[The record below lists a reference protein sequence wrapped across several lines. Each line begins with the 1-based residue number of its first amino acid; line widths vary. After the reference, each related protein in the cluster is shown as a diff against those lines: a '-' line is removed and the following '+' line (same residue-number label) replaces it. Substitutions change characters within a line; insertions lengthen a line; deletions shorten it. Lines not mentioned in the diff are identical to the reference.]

1 MAMRYRYSMWDG
13 TQEVPALDPDQI
25 LDNITDDLMNFG
37 DLQHALR
44 NLMQRGMRNPMGQR
58 MQGLRDLLQQLRQQR
73 RQQLD
78 RFDLSSIFDDLK
90 RKLDEILELER
101 NTLERRLEEAGQAA
115 GEQQDGGSPQG
126 QQRREAGQQP
136 AGQEGAQANQQQG
149 QRGDQG
155 EPGEGSRQG
164 QEGGQPTPPREF
176 AEMLRNIANRKK
188 EFLEN
193 LPQDVAGQVR
203 QLQNYEFMDP
213 EAQAKFNELL
223 ESLKKAMMDT
233 FFKDLYNQIANMSP
247 EDLQRMKEMVREL
260 NQMLQDRMAGREPN
274 FEEFMQKYGDLF
286 GENPPQS
293 LDDLVRQMQHQ
304 MGQMQSLLDSLPGD
318 LRQQLQ
324 DLLSDKI
331 GDPELQQAL
340 NELAQNL
347 EYLYP
352 MRDLRNQYPFRGEEE
367 LDLQSAMQLME
378 QMQSIDEL
386 ERQIERTQYGGD
398 IEDIDA
404 DKLEELLGPE
414 AREALEQL
422 KQFLEILEE
431 AGYIRKKGNQ
441 WELTPRGTRKIGQ
454 RALVEICQQLK
465 ADTFGKHEVR
475 ETGTGGERTDTTKP
489 YEFGDPFYLD
499 IQKTMMN
506 SMYQEGPG
514 TPLKL
519 KPDDF
524 EVARTEML
532 TQTATVIMLD
542 LSWSM
547 ALRGSFQAA
556 KKVAMALNNLISSQ
570 YQRDSLYIIGFSA
583 YARELKTEE
592 LPYVRWDESVLGTNM
607 HHALIIAQRLLAKHT
622 QGTRQIIMISDGE
635 PTAHLER
642 GRSYFAYPPSPITIR
657 ETLKEVKRCTQK
669 RITINTFMLDRN
681 YYLKEFVNQVA
692 RINKGRVFYTTPDK
706 LGEYILVDYV
716 AQKRKR
722 LAGMG

>member
-126 QQRREAGQQP
+126 EQRGEAGQQP
-136 AGQEGAQANQQQG
+136 AGQQGVQANQQQG
-149 QRGDQG
+149 QRGERG
-155 EPGEGSRQG
+155 EPGDGNQQG
-164 QEGGQPTPPREF
+164 QQGGQPTPPREF

-293 LDDLVRQMQHQ
+293 LDELVRQMQHL
-304 MGQMQSLLDSLPGD
+304 SL
-318 LRQQLQ
+318 
-324 DLLSDKI
+324 I
-331 GDPELQQAL
+331 H
-340 NELAQNL
+340 
-347 EYLYP
+347 
-352 MRDLRNQYPFRGEEE
+352 
-367 LDLQSAMQLME
+367 
-378 QMQSIDEL
+378 I
-386 ERQIERTQYGGD
+386 
-398 IEDIDA
+398 
-404 DKLEELLGPE
+404 
-414 AREALEQL
+414 
-422 KQFLEILEE
+422 
-431 AGYIRKKGNQ
+431 
-441 WELTPRGTRKIGQ
+441 
-454 RALVEICQQLK
+454 
-465 ADTFGKHEVR
+465 
-475 ETGTGGERTDTTKP
+475 
-489 YEFGDPFYLD
+489 
-499 IQKTMMN
+499 
-506 SMYQEGPG
+506 
-514 TPLKL
+514 
-519 KPDDF
+519 
-524 EVARTEML
+524 
-532 TQTATVIMLD
+532 
-542 LSWSM
+542 
-547 ALRGSFQAA
+547 
-556 KKVAMALNNLISSQ
+556 
-570 YQRDSLYIIGFSA
+570 
-583 YARELKTEE
+583 
-592 LPYVRWDESVLGTNM
+592 
-607 HHALIIAQRLLAKHT
+607 
-622 QGTRQIIMISDGE
+622 
-635 PTAHLER
+635 
-642 GRSYFAYPPSPITIR
+642 
-657 ETLKEVKRCTQK
+657 
-669 RITINTFMLDRN
+669 
-681 YYLKEFVNQVA
+681 
-692 RINKGRVFYTTPDK
+692 
-706 LGEYILVDYV
+706 
-716 AQKRKR
+716 
-722 LAGMG
+722 